1 MNIGI
6 LTFYRAANF
15 GANLQALSTFY
26 YLKNRGHNPLF
37 IRYESEYTK
46 LCLEKALVESRQ
58 TQEHVRF
65 VDTYIPD
72 QTKSCMNASDV
83 NRAINEYNLEAIII
97 GSDAVLQH
105 HPLITRVHKG
115 KRKPFY
121 IGKAVPESMF
131 PNVFWTEGLDASI
144 PIALMSV
151 SSQNSGY
158 KWFGRSLRLRMAE
171 SLRKVRYIS
180 VRDVWTK
187 NMLSFLIPEKGEVPV
202 TPDPVFAFNY
212 NASSII
218 PTEKDIRNRFNLPE
232 KYALVSLHSQSLK
245 PQQLQKLKQELASL
259 GMDCVAFPMPKGIN
273 FSHPFCYTIDIPLT
287 PLDWYALIKYSSAYI
302 GSNMHPI
309 VVSLHNSVPCF
320 SIDNWGS
327 TDFWGRKKRD
337 GSSKVEHIMNVFGVG
352 RNHAM
357 IEKDKCNVSA
367 TEIKNAIA
375 EFPKESVAVKADAY
389 LQEYLRMMED
399 IMTALKIE

>member
-46 LCLEKALVESRQ
+46 LCLDKALEESRQ
-58 TQEHVRF
+58 TQEHIRF
-65 VDTYIPD
+65 VDTYIPN
-72 QTKSCMNASDV
+72 QTKSCKNVSDV
-83 NRAINEYNLEAIII
+83 NRTINEYNLEAIII

-105 HPLITRVHKG
+105 HPLITRIHKG

-121 IGKAVPESMF
+121 LGKVAPERMF
-131 PNVFWTEGLDASI
+131 PNVFWSEGLSANI
-144 PIALMSV
+144 PIAMMSV

-158 KWFGRSLRLRMAE
+158 KWFTKSLRHRMAE

-187 NMLSFLIPEKGEVPV
+187 NMLSFLMPEKGEVPV

-212 NASSII
+212 NATNII

-232 KYALVSLHSQSLK
+232 KYALVSLHSQNLK
-245 PQQLQKLKQELASL
+245 LQQLQELKQELASL
-259 GMDCVAFPMPKGIN
+259 SMDCVAFPMPKGIN
-273 FSHPFCYTIDIPLT
+273 FSHPFAYTIDIPLN

-309 VVSLHNSVPCF
+309 VVSLHNAVPCF

-327 TDFWGRKKRD
+327 TDFWGHKKRD
-337 GSSKVEHIMNVFGVG
+337 GSSKVEHIMNVFKVNS
-352 RNHAM
+352 NHAM
-357 IEKDKCNVSA
+357 IEKGKCAVSA
-367 TEIKNAIA
+367 AEIKNAIA
-375 EFPKESVAVKADAY
+375 TFPKETVSAKAEAY
-389 LQEYLRMMED
+389 LQEYLRMMDD
-399 IMTALKIE
+399 IMAAVEVE